1 VANAKCWKPERHA
14 ALESRDALKP
24 LTSLRFAAALLVFSW
39 HCVPTRQISA
49 TFSLGYVGVSFFFLL
64 SGFILTY
71 GYHRAFAGGIELQ
84 ALRAFY
90 VARIARVYPLHLVTL
105 LLMVLSLPY
114 LGENSVWTG
123 VAARTRL
130 GELAAGALLIQSWFP
145 DRVIHFGGN
154 GPAWSVSVEAF
165 FYALFP
171 VLAFALLRLFRTS
184 SPRIVFIVAG
194 ALWLGGTFVLAT
206 QHAAIDDWRFYVF
219 PPARLVEFVVGM
231 LLGIAFLRRD
241 PAAAWPLRATSVE
254 MLAIVATALVI
265 YASPLFPVSLRFSAG
280 VMPAWAFLISIFA
293 WRRGAISRLLEHPV
307 LVRLGEVSY
316 AFYLVHLAVID
327 LFAHALGWGSPLA
340 APLMLSVTLALSFAL
355 YHGIEQPLRR
365 RIRTRFAP
373 GPRRALH
380 AAVPAASAP

>member
-1 VANAKCWKPERHA
+1 M
-14 ALESRDALKP
+14 ESRDALKP

-49 TFSLGYVGVSFFFLL
+49 TFSLGYAGVSFFFLL

-71 GYHRAFAGGIELQ
+71 GYHRVFAGGVELG
-84 ALRAFY
+84 AVRTFY
-90 VARIARVYPLHLVTL
+90 AARIARVYPLHLITL
-105 LLMVLSLPY
+105 LLMVLCLPY

-123 VAARTRL
+123 VEASRRL
-130 GELAAGALLIQSWFP
+130 GEIAAGALLIQSWFP
-145 DRVIHFGGN
+145 DRVIHFGSN
-154 GPAWSVSVEAF
+154 GPAWSISVEAF

-184 SPRIVFIVAG
+184 SPRIVLVVAG
-194 ALWLGGTFVLAT
+194 ALWLAATLVLAP
-206 QHAAIDDWRFYVF
+206 QHAGSDDWRFYVF

-254 MLAIVATALVI
+254 MLAIAAAALAI
-265 YASPLFPVSLRFSAG
+265 YASPLFPRSLQFSAG
-280 VMPAWAFLISIFA
+280 VMPAWAFLISVFA
-293 WRRGAISRLLEHPV
+293 WRRGAISRFLEHPV

-316 AFYLVHLAVID
+316 AFYLVHLAVIM
-327 LFAHALGWGSPLA
+327 LFAHTLGWGSPLA

-373 GPRRALH
+373 GPPARVH
-380 AAVPAASAP
+380 AAIPAASAP

>member
-1 VANAKCWKPERHA
+1 MALAGPRKPERDA

-49 TFSLGYVGVSFFFLL
+49 TFSLGYAGVSFFFLL

-71 GYHRAFAGGIELQ
+71 GYHRAFAGGIELG
-84 ALRAFY
+84 ALRTFY
-90 VARIARVYPLHLVTL
+90 AARIARVYPLHLVTL
-105 LLMVLSLPY
+105 LLMVLCLPY

-123 VAARTRL
+123 VDAQTRL
-130 GELAAGALLIQSWFP
+130 GEIAAGAVLIQSWFP

-184 SPRIVFIVAG
+184 SPRIVLLAAG
-194 ALWLGGTFVLAT
+194 ALWLAATFVLAG
-206 QHAAIDDWRFYVF
+206 QHAGPDDWRFYVF
-219 PPARLVEFVVGM
+219 PPARLVEFVAGM

-241 PAAAWPLRATSVE
+241 PHAAWPLRATSVE
-254 MLAIVATALVI
+254 ILAVAATALAI
-265 YASPLFPVSLRFSAG
+265 YASPLFPFSLRFSAG
-280 VMPAWAFLISIFA
+280 VMPAWALLISVFA

-316 AFYLVHLAVID
+316 AFYLVHLAVIAF
-327 LFAHALGWGSPLA
+327 FAHVLGWGSPFA
-340 APLMLSVTLALSFAL
+340 APLMLTVTLALSFAL
-355 YHGIEQPLRR
+355 YHGIEQPLRH
-365 RIRTRFAP
+365 RIRTFFAP
-373 GPRRALH
+373 RPP
-380 AAVPAASAP
+380 AAPLAIGQTASAP